1 MQDTKV
7 KTKALDKGNCGIARS
22 RGKEAGVKATSPRTE
37 TGYEAGDA
45 DELAPQSEVP
55 VSASQVKP
63 GVVLGKFT
71 SLPGE
76 ACPASRPSHGRSHG
90 TVTGNRHGG
99 PAGGSAE
106 GEQKASGFKCFSEFQ
121 DGRVRARH
129 INT

>member
-1 MQDTKV
+1 M
-7 KTKALDKGNCGIARS
+7 KTKALDKSNCAVARPG
-22 RGKEAGVKATSPRTE
+22 GKEASVKPTSPRTE
-37 TGYEAGDA
+37 MGYEAGDG
-45 DELAPQSEVP
+45 DEFAPQHEVP

-63 GVVLGKFT
+63 GVVSRKFMP
-71 SLPGE
+71 LPGE
-76 ACPASRPSHGRSHG
+76 TCPASRSSRGRSNG